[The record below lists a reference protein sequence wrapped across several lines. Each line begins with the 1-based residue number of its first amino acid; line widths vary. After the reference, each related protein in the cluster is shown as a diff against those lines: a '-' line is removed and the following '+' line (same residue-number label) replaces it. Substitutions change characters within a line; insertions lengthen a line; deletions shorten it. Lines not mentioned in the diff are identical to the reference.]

1 MFDFL
6 SETIVPQ
13 GYWRVTLDNMIS
25 NKTHK
30 IAKTVQIGI
39 KKVQTISLLT

>member
-13 GYWRVTLDNMIS
+13 GYSHVTLDNMIFR
-25 NKTHK
+25 KAVK
-30 IAKTVQIGI
+30 IAKTVQMEI
-39 KKVQTISLLT
+39 KVVQTISSLT

>member
-13 GYWRVTLDNMIS
+13 GYWRVTLDN
-25 NKTHK
+25 KVFRKAGK
-30 IAKTVQIGI
+30 IAKTVQLKI
-39 KKVQTISLLT
+39 KIVQTISPLT